1 MTSDVR
7 LGILEANDLKTEEQ
21 FFPIGL
27 RFCTPCALELRYRP
41 ENLTQEAHGRYK
53 CMVEFSF

>member
-7 LGILEANDLKTEEQ
+7 LGILEAKTEEQ

-41 ENLTQEAHGRYK
+41 ENLTQGAHGRYK